1 MSDLREYVR
10 ESNAIEGVYEESAVE
25 ETLEAWEFLREQG
38 VLTHE
43 SVKHAHKLI
52 MWNREPNIAGI
63 YGDQRHQVY
72 VDSGRPP
79 HPVAIEPK
87 METLFSWSPANQLEA
102 IKWHIAFEQI
112 HPFPDGNGRIGRLL
126 YRWHCTELDVAP
138 LIWRES
144 DREAYL
150 ALVQSSVDLERA
162 NDGDRE

>member
-1 MSDLREYVR
+1 VLLDVVP
-10 ESNAIEGVYEESAVE
+10 NAR
-25 ETLEAWEFLREQG
+25 F
-38 VLTHE
+38 E
-43 SVKHAHKLI
+43 SVGPGAVRAVVVGLL
-52 MWNREPNIAGI
+52 
-63 YGDQRHQVY
+63 V
-72 VDSGRPP
+72 
-79 HPVAIEPK
+79 
-87 METLFSWSPANQLEA
+87 TLTADQLEA
-102 IKWHIAFEQI
+102 INWHIAFEQI